1 MPALGG
7 GDPSRCTLPG
17 VAKATGTEKEPGRS
31 ADDSAAVV
39 ERFIDRMR
47 ALDSDGAAAL
57 LAADVVYENKGLPT
71 IHGRSGVRKFFRA
84 IIRAGTK
91 VELHVH
97 VMSADGGRVLTE
109 RTDALQWGPL
119 RFQFWVCGRFDVRNG
134 EIVLWRDYFDYLAV
148 LGATARGLLGVVVP
162 AVRARPPSA
171 A

>member
-1 MPALGG
+1 
-7 GDPSRCTLPG
+7 
-17 VAKATGTEKEPGRS
+17 
-31 ADDSAAVV
+31 V
-39 ERFIDRMR
+39 ERFLDRMR

-71 IHGRSGVRKFFRA
+71 IYGRGGVRRFFRA
-84 IIRAGTK
+84 VIRAGTK

-97 VMSADGGRVLTE
+97 AMSADGARVLTE

-119 RFQFWVCGRFDVRNG
+119 RVQFWVCGRFDVRNG

-162 AVRARPPSA
+162 AARARPPSA